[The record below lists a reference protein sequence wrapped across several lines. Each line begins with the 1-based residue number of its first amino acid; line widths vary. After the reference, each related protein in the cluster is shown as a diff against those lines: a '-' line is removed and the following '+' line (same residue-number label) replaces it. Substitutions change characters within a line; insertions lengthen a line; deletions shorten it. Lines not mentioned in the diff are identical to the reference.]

1 MKIFL
6 KIKVLEKNLSIK
18 IGENGPEGKCA
29 ICGKYVIKDG
39 VLFREK
45 SVLCIDCKEF
55 QSSAKYI
62 EEKGKK

>member
-1 MKIFL
+1 M
-6 KIKVLEKNLSIK
+6 SIK